1 VEQYDSGLARQ
12 VFEKVSAITKINMP
26 SPTATVLLI
35 SAIASGQGKTSVTA
49 ALARKL
55 CQQGQRVRVFKTGA
69 DFIDPMILARACGQ
83 PVYSLDLWLLGLDAC
98 RALLARAAHEADVIL
113 IEGVMGLYDGSP
125 SSADLAR
132 TFGVP
137 VLVVIDAS
145 AMAQTAGA
153 VVLGLRDFGPVDLAG
168 VVANRIASPGHAQM
182 VAGALREVPLLAS
195 LPRQAQSLP
204 ERHLGLVLPDE
215 VDALDAMLDQLAQQ
229 LQIDWAA
236 WQQLPRQSFAAA
248 LPAGADADATVATQP
263 PLHGKTIAIARDA
276 AFAFI
281 YPANLDCLRALGAD
295 LCFFSPLQDQAVP
308 AHADALWLPGGYP
321 ELYAATLAQASQWQA
336 SVRAAQQRQMPIL
349 AECGGMM
356 VLAEELCDIDGKTWP
371 MAGLLAGR
379 IVMQSRL
386 AALGPQSLSTP
397 HGTLRGHAFH
407 FSRFETSLAA
417 LMYTH
422 KPTHTGEPASAAQG
436 KSDRHGEAVY
446 RVGNLT
452 ASYFHAWFA
461 SCPRTTA
468 GLFLPSAAL

>member
-1 VEQYDSGLARQ
+1 
-12 VFEKVSAITKINMP
+12 MP
-26 SPTATVLLI
+26 PPAATVLLI

-98 RALLARAAHEADVIL
+98 RALLAQAAHEADVIL

-132 TFGVP
+132 AFGVP

-153 VVLGLRDFGPVDLAG
+153 VVLGLRDFGPVELAG

-182 VAGALREVPLLAS
+182 VAGALREVALLAS

-215 VDALDAMLDQLAQQ
+215 VDALDALLDQLAQQ

-248 LPAGADADATVATQP
+248 LHAEAGDTVATQP

-281 YPANLDCLRALGAD
+281 YPANLDCLRALGAE

-321 ELYAATLAQASQWQA
+321 ELYAATLAQAGQWQ
-336 SVRAAQQRQMPIL
+336 SSIRAAQQRQMPIM

-356 VLAEELCDIDGKTWP
+356 VLAEELCDIEGKTWP

-379 IVMQSRL
+379 IVMQNRL
-386 AALGPQSLSTP
+386 AALGPQSLATP
-397 HGTLRGHAFH
+397 QGTLRGHAFH
-407 FSRFETSLAA
+407 FSRFETTLAA
-417 LMYTH
+417 LMYTN
-422 KPTHTGEPASAAQG
+422 KPARKHTGEPADAANDKSAG
-436 KSDRHGEAVY
+436 DGEAVY

-461 SCPRTTA
+461 SCPHSTA
-468 GLFLPSAAL
+468 SLFLPSAAL